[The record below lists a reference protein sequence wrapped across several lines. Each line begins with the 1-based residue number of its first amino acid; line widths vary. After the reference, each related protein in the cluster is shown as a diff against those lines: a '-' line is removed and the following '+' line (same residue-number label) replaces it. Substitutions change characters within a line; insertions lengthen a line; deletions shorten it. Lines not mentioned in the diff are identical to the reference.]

1 MAKAYFSYL
10 YGKLRVIVSEDKPE
24 ASDWGKNGSA
34 VEINPDSLDD
44 GDRDNYDLYKQAYAE
59 MRAAKQAFEGGL
71 KAKLGIKVEA
81 KPERK
86 AKGGTSLADFM
97 KSRDQAGLSS

>member
-1 MAKAYFSYL
+1 MMKASFSYL
-10 YGKLRVIVSEDKPE
+10 YGKLRVVVSDRELNAKE
-24 ASDWGKNGSA
+24 WSAAA
-34 VEINPDSLDD
+34 VEINPDSLDQ

-71 KAKLGIKVEA
+71 KAKLGIVVEA